1 MAKYVYPAIFEKE
14 ENGCYSIR
22 FPDIPGCY
30 TSGASLEDGVYMAN
44 DALCLMLYDLEERG
58 IDIPPASD
66 IENMQV
72 AQGEFATLIACDT
85 VEYRK
90 FFNSKAVKK
99 TLTIPAWLNTMAE
112 REDINFSAVLQNA
125 LKAELHI

>member
-14 ENGCYSIR
+14 GNGCYSIR

-30 TSGASLEDGVYMAN
+30 TSGDSLEDGVYMAN

-66 IENMQV
+66 IKNILV
-72 AQGEFATLIACDT
+72 AQGEFTTLIACDT

-112 REDINFSAVLQNA
+112 REDINFSAVLQKA
-125 LKAELHI
+125 LQAELHI